1 MFGIR
6 VAFVAVQTQDHGAV
20 VLDVAGE
27 LGGGVTGFVKAV
39 GWGVVV

>member
-1 MFGIR
+1 MFGSR

-27 LGGGVTGFVKAV
+27 LGGGVTGFVETVGGRVAV
-39 GWGVVV
+39 